1 MRRVC
6 LSLLVT
12 ALAILGNPVGAGAV
26 PTYREHTRVV
36 DAGAAA
42 VPIDAG
48 DMNGDGRADVAI
60 TDASRCR
67 VHVVF
72 GSETPGRTLSADAL
86 GAAGLTL
93 RGVGVGTCYDVVT
106 HAAGDVNG
114 DGRAD
119 LSVTRSETSSG
130 PHDGWVVFGRPTG
143 GDVELSALGAGGL
156 TFPGT
161 PQSLPYGVRIGG
173 VMPDNG
179 LGDVNGDGYDDLRVI
194 GKQLAFGPAVFFG
207 GPAGG
212 TVTLPGSGA
221 SLLTLSLGAERPRA
235 VLPYGDVDR
244 NGRRDLLTWQT
255 RTPQLDHRFDLVG
268 GRGPGALDVAAGGPA
283 IVPLTGGTYVDP
295 AGFGYLHD
303 PMGDLDGDGLPDPVF
318 NDTADPDPKIA
329 LTSRQASPLTT
340 TSLLAGSLVLR
351 STPTLGGI
359 WPHPA
364 GDLNRDGRADLTI
377 TATSRAQTSGT
388 GREFLAAFPAGRPW
402 GYVIDGRATPGT
414 LTFDAPPA
422 GVARLD
428 SLPEGARLR
437 GGLAFDGDPAPELM
451 ATISDS
457 ADVVVG
463 DLVDLPAPVDTVAP
477 AFSGVTLDHP
487 TISTRIPCGVPGYAA
502 CPAPRTATLSFT
514 ASERIRLTFRL
525 VRDTG
530 ATEISS
536 TVWTRPGAH
545 TVAVNAA
552 YEIPPGY
559 LQPRPQYRRIRPGN
573 YTMYLEARD
582 LAGRT
587 AVVSR
592 TLRIVT

>member
-1 MRRVC
+1 MRRVR
-6 LSLLVT
+6 LSLVVV
-12 ALAILGNPVGAGAV
+12 ALGTLGIAQPAGAV

-36 DAGAAA
+36 NAGAGA

-48 DMNGDGRADVAI
+48 DMNGDGRADLAI
-60 TDASRCR
+60 TDPSRCR
-67 VHVVF
+67 VHVLF
-72 GSETPGRTLSADAL
+72 GSETPGRTIDLDAL
-86 GAAGLTL
+86 ASAGLTL
-93 RGVGVGTCYDVVT
+93 RNVGDGRCYEVAV

-119 LSVTRSETSSG
+119 LSVARSDQFDG

-143 GDVELSALGAGGL
+143 GDVDVSALGAGGL

-161 PQSLPYGVRIGG
+161 VQSHPYGERIGG
-173 VMPDNG
+173 VMPDAG

-194 GKQLAFGPAVFFG
+194 GRQLAFGPAVLFG
-207 GPAGG
+207 RAAGG
-212 TVTLPGSGA
+212 AVTLPGNGS
-221 SLLTLSLGAERPRA
+221 SLLVLSLGADRPRG

-244 NGRRDLLTWQT
+244 NGRADLLTWKT
-255 RTPQLDHRFDLVG
+255 RAPQLDQRFDLVG
-268 GRGPGALDVAAGGPA
+268 GRGPGALDVAAGGPGV
-283 IVPLTGGTYVDP
+283 VPLTGGTYVDP
-295 AGFGYLHD
+295 AGFDYLHD

-318 NDTADPDPKIA
+318 NDTGDPDPKIA

-351 STPTLGGI
+351 STPTLSWI
-359 WPHPA
+359 WPDPA

-377 TATSRAQTSGT
+377 TATSQAQISGA
-388 GREFLAAFPAGRPW
+388 GRDFLAAFPPGRSW
-402 GYVIDGRATPGT
+402 GYVVNGRATPGT
-414 LTFDAPPA
+414 LTFDAPLA

-428 SLPEGARLR
+428 SLPEGARLH
-437 GGLAFDGDPAPELM
+437 GALAFDTDATPELM

-457 ADVVVG
+457 GQVVVG
-463 DLVDLPAPVDTVAP
+463 DLVDLPAPVDTVP
-477 AFSGVTLDHP
+477 PTFSGVTLDNP
-487 TISTRIPCGVPGYAA
+487 TISTRIPCGVTGYAA

-514 ASERIRLTFRL
+514 ASERMRLTFRL

-545 TVAVNAA
+545 TVAVSAA
-552 YEIPPGY
+552 YEIPPGW
-559 LQPRPQYRRIRPGN
+559 LQPRPQYHRIRPGN

-587 AVVSR
+587 GVVSR
-592 TLRIVT
+592 ALRIVT